1 MLGLGLRRGSLNLR
15 TAWQRG
21 SFDHTP
27 SGQTFGFTW
36 ALLTTIVLVDVVW
49 LACGEWHIQWQ
60 SLLNRA
66 TFIAACFL
74 PLVFRRCRRS
84 RRIRILCE
92 AYAVATAF
100 STAAMIFS
108 HLVASTAH
116 PLTDS
121 FLAAADLSLGFH
133 WGGYHRWFT
142 SHPDYAHLAGIL
154 YFGTI
159 WVLLVVVAFL
169 ALSDRRERLVELIE
183 LLASTLV
190 VTIIVSYLAPATGA
204 AKYYWGK
211 YHADISSWTQFELL
225 RSGTLRTIDVAHMQG
240 LISMPSMH
248 TVIGALLCWSVRDT
262 RAFASFIVLNL
273 MMLSATPVY
282 GGHHAI
288 DLVAGA
294 SMTVVAIT
302 FRRRVTMVGGSTHA
316 VEPRITID
324 I

>member
-1 MLGLGLRRGSLNLR
+1 MKSNLR
-15 TAWQRG
+15 TAWQRS
-21 SFDHTP
+21 SFDHTT
-27 SGQTFGFTW
+27 SGRTFGFTW

-49 LACGEWHIQWQ
+49 LVYGEWQIQWQ

-66 TFIAACFL
+66 MFIAACFL
-74 PLVFRRCRRS
+74 PLVFGSCRRS
-84 RRIRILCE
+84 RMIRALCE

-108 HLVASTAH
+108 YLVASTAH

-133 WGGYHRWFT
+133 WGGYYQWFT

-154 YFGTI
+154 YDCTI
-159 WVLLVVVAFL
+159 WGQLVVMAFL
-169 ALSDRRERLVELIE
+169 ALSDRRERLVELVE

-190 VTIIVSYLAPATGA
+190 VAIIVSYLAPTTGA
-204 AKYYWGK
+204 AKYYWGQ
-211 YHADISSWTQFELL
+211 YHADISPWTQFELL
-225 RSGTLRTIDVAHMQG
+225 RSGTLRTIDVSHMQG

-248 TVIGALLCWSVRDT
+248 TVIGALLCWSVRKT
-262 RAFASFIVLNL
+262 RVFVPLVVLNM

-294 SMTVVAIT
+294 LMSVVAVT
-302 FRRRVTMVGGSTHA
+302 FRRRMTIVDDSASSVG
-316 VEPRITID
+316 PRITID
-324 I
+324 V